1 MVYIEVL
8 NAYKELE
15 ENLLLKNDAIIKKD
29 IEQLNK
35 LDENL
40 KVLTEK
46 IGKFDLKNLSSSFT
60 DDQKAELR
68 QLGEKIK
75 VIQENNE
82 ILIKHSLGVINGL
95 LSGILNIAQSE
106 MNSYNSKG
114 LSCSDDESLDISSI
128 MEEA

>member
-1 MVYIEVL
+1 MEYIDVY

-15 ENLLLKNDAIIKKD
+15 ENLLQKKEAIIKKD
-29 IEQLNK
+29 LEELNK

-40 KVLTEK
+40 KVLVEK
-46 IGKFDLKNLSSSFT
+46 INRFDLKNSPNDFT
-60 DDQKAELR
+60 DKQKEELR

-75 VIQENNE
+75 VVQENNE

-106 MNSYNSKG
+106 MSSYNSKG

-128 MEEA
+128 TEEA

>member
-1 MVYIEVL
+1 MEYIDVY

-15 ENLLLKNDAIIKKD
+15 ENLLQKKEAIIKKD
-29 IEQLNK
+29 LEVLNK

-40 KVLTEK
+40 KVLVEK
-46 IGKFDLKNLSSSFT
+46 INRFDLKNSPNDFT
-60 DDQKAELR
+60 DKQKEELR

-75 VIQENNE
+75 VVQENNE

-106 MNSYNSKG
+106 MSSYNSKG

-128 MEEA
+128 TEEA

>member
-1 MVYIEVL
+1 MEYIDVY

-15 ENLLLKNDAIIKKD
+15 ENLLQKKEAIIKKD
-29 IEQLNK
+29 LEELNK

-40 KVLTEK
+40 KVLVEK
-46 IGKFDLKNLSSSFT
+46 INRFDLKNSPNDFT
-60 DDQKAELR
+60 DKQKEELR

-75 VIQENNE
+75 VVQENNE

-128 MEEA
+128 TEEA

>member
-1 MVYIEVL
+1 MIYSEVFE
-8 NAYKELE
+8 AYKELE
-15 ENLLLKNDAIIKKD
+15 ENLAQKKEAIIKKD
-29 IEQLNK
+29 LEKLNS

-40 KVLTEK
+40 KVLVEK
-46 IGKFDLKNLSSSFT
+46 INKFDLKNSPNTFS
-60 DDQKAELR
+60 DEQKAELR

-75 VIQENNE
+75 VIEENNE

-114 LSCSDDESLDISSI
+114 MSYSDDESLDISSI
-128 MEEA
+128 TEEA

>member
-1 MVYIEVL
+1 MIYSEVFE
-8 NAYKELE
+8 AYKELE
-15 ENLLLKNDAIIKKD
+15 ENLTQKKEAIIKKD
-29 IEQLNK
+29 LEKLNS

-40 KVLTEK
+40 KVLVEK
-46 IGKFDLKNLSSSFT
+46 INKFDLKNSPNTFS
-60 DDQKAELR
+60 DEQKAELR

-75 VIQENNE
+75 VIEENNE

-114 LSCSDDESLDISSI
+114 MSYSDDESLDISSI
-128 MEEA
+128 TEEA

>member
-15 ENLLLKNDAIIKKD
+15 QYLVLKNEAIIKKD
-29 IEQLNK
+29 LEQLNK

-46 IGKFDLKNLSSSFT
+46 ISKFDLKNLSSSFT

-82 ILIKHSLGVINGL
+82 ILIKHSLSVINGL

>member
-1 MVYIEVL
+1 MEYIDVY

-15 ENLLLKNDAIIKKD
+15 ENLLQKKEAIIKKD
-29 IEQLNK
+29 LEELNK

-40 KVLTEK
+40 KVLVEK
-46 IGKFDLKNLSSSFT
+46 INRFDLKNSPNDFT
-60 DDQKAELR
+60 DKQKEELR

-75 VIQENNE
+75 VVQENNE

-106 MNSYNSKG
+106 MRSYNSKG

-128 MEEA
+128 TEEA

>member
-1 MVYIEVL
+1 MIYSEVFE
-8 NAYKELE
+8 AYKELE
-15 ENLLLKNDAIIKKD
+15 ENLTQKKEAIIKKD
-29 IEQLNK
+29 LEKLNS

-40 KVLTEK
+40 KVLVEK
-46 IGKFDLKNLSSSFT
+46 INKFDLKNSPNAFS
-60 DDQKAELR
+60 DEQKAELR

-75 VIQENNE
+75 VIEENNE

-114 LSCSDDESLDISSI
+114 MSYSDDESLDISSI
-128 MEEA
+128 TEEA